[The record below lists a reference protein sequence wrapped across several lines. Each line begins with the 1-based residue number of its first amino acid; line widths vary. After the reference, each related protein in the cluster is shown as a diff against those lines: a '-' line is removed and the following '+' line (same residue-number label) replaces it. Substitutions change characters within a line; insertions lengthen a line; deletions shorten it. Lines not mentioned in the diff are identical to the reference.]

1 MFARVS
7 TYQGAPDRIED
18 TVRLGR
24 EQLLPAAAK
33 MAGYQ
38 GTYFLVDRKSGK
50 SISVTLWES
59 EKDIRASEEAADRL
73 RAQGAAAGSAR
84 ILSVERFE
92 VALSDIPVGAA
103 KR

>member
-7 TYQGAPDRIED
+7 TYQGPPDRIGEAI
-18 TVRLGR
+18 RIGR
-24 EQLLPAAAK
+24 EQVMPAAAK
-33 MAGYQ
+33 LAGYR
-38 GTYFLVDRKSGK
+38 GAYLLVDRKSGK

-59 EKDIRASEEAADRL
+59 ETDLRASEEAADRL
-73 RAQGAAAGSAR
+73 RAQGAAAGSAQ

-92 VALSDIPVGAA
+92 VATSDIPVGAA